1 MKDQLIFDYV
11 ILVDDDTIIN
21 HVHELLI
28 NKQHIT
34 KKIKSYL
41 NPLEAVTAIQALL
54 LQDHLKILVLLDLNM
69 PEMTGFEFLDKIG
82 QLENKAQLLE
92 VFIVSSSID
101 AQDISKSNRHPLVRQ
116 YIPKPLNSKIIAGIM
131 KDYSHLATQS

>member
-92 VFIVSSSID
+92 VLIVSSSID

-131 KDYSHLATQS
+131 KGYSHLATQS